1 MMISNKY
8 EIEEKDASESVLVRV
23 FSHFW
28 PWVCLFW
35 FFFFNSSLK
44 FYHIKELCVQFS
56 KFISW
61 LWKWSQGRVN
71 IDAGTHTSVVSTGDK
86 QRA

>member
-1 MMISNKY
+1 M
-8 EIEEKDASESVLVRV
+8 
-23 FSHFW
+23 
-28 PWVCLFW
+28 
-35 FFFFNSSLK
+35 
-44 FYHIKELCVQFS
+44 QFS

>member
-1 MMISNKY
+1 M
-8 EIEEKDASESVLVRV
+8 
-23 FSHFW
+23 
-28 PWVCLFW
+28 
-35 FFFFNSSLK
+35 
-44 FYHIKELCVQFS
+44 QFS

-71 IDAGTHTSVVSTGDK
+71 IDAGAHPSVVSTGDK